1 MIDRFLNALS
11 GCRRSAKSLSGAG
24 WVLCIGLCSGLASVA
39 QASPTAEQNADWEQR
54 LTRAAELRRVG
65 AERQAAADK
74 LYEAQEPACY
84 KKFLV
89 NRCRDNAN
97 RELTESSREAKRLEN
112 EGKAIER
119 QVKKEQFSARD
130 IEAAARAP
138 ERAAKLQ
145 ALEVETATARTE
157 AELEEA
163 TTRAD
168 KARKAEE
175 GARRKAEEA
184 ERLRKKQ
191 ADHDALVAEKME
203 KSAAKTKAAES
214 APAKP

>member
-24 WVLCIGLCSGLASVA
+24 WVLCIGLFSGLASVA

-65 AERQAAADK
+65 AERQAVADK

-168 KARKAEE
+168 KVRKAEE

-191 ADHDALVAEKME
+191 ADHDARVAEKME
-203 KSAAKTKAAES
+203 KSVAKTKAAES

>member
-1 MIDRFLNALS
+1 MIDRFPTALS
-11 GCRRSAKSLSGAG
+11 GRRRSAKSLPGAC
-24 WVLCIGLCSGLASVA
+24 WVLCLGLLSGLSTVA
-39 QASPTAEQNADWEQR
+39 MGAPTAEQNADWEQR
-54 LTRAAELRRVG
+54 LARAAELRRAG

-89 NRCRDNAN
+89 NRCRDNAF
-97 RELTESSREAKRLEN
+97 RELTESSREAKRIEN

-130 IEAAARAP
+130 VEAAVLAP
-138 ERAAKLQ
+138 ERETKLK
-145 ALEVETATARTE
+145 ALEVETAAARTE

-184 ERLRKKQ
+184 ERLRRKQ
-191 ADHDALVAEKME
+191 AEHEARVAEKME
-203 KSAAKTKAAES
+203 KSAAKAKAATAETE
-214 APAKP
+214 KP

>member
-1 MIDRFLNALS
+1 MIDRILNALS

-24 WVLCIGLCSGLASVA
+24 WVLCIGLFSGLASVA

-145 ALEVETATARTE
+145 ALEVETAAARTE

-191 ADHDALVAEKME
+191 ADHDARVAEKME

>member
-24 WVLCIGLCSGLASVA
+24 WVLCIGLFSGLASVA

-145 ALEVETATARTE
+145 ALEVETAAARTE

-191 ADHDALVAEKME
+191 ADHDARVAEKME